1 MPTRVALYR
10 LQYASNFH
18 ISGKISVPFT
28 QYLKPV
34 PRSNLALLGNIG
46 QPNQELAKFFHWC
59 QTQYPSIF
67 WVPGNLELA
76 SSEDAKHDIHAKPGI
91 LRQWLKKHK
100 LSKVRLLTKTRVDVH
115 SPDLTILGTSMLDEP
130 LEVGGKKLYGYQ
142 AGELKPLTKDR
153 LISVQHDEAEWLI
166 RNVQQSYKQCF
177 CLLGNEIRFMPN
189 EWYNERNVRA
199 QLFGTALGKGPS
211 SFTGKSITKE
221 PWIGVNMFGH
231 SGYNPSAFV
240 EIDEIVNES
249 DKLESTIYEQLAIP
263 GPLPRTPKDRKP
275 GAVPAPAPE
284 LF

>member
-18 ISGKISVPFT
+18 ITGKISIPFT

-34 PRSNLALLGNIG
+34 PKANLALLGNIG

-76 SSEDAKHDIHAKPGI
+76 SSEDAKHDIHEKPGL
-91 LRQWLKKHK
+91 LRQWLKKQK
-100 LSKVRLLTKTRVDVH
+100 LSNVFLLTKTRIDIH
-115 SPDLTILGTSMLDEP
+115 SPNLTILGTTMLDEP
-130 LEVGGKKLYGYQ
+130 LEVRGKTLYGYQ
-142 AGELKPLTKDR
+142 SDKLKPLTYER
-153 LISVQHDEAEWLI
+153 LAKVQRDESEWLI
-166 RNVQQSYKQCF
+166 RNVQQSHNQCF
-177 CLLGNEIRFMPN
+177 CLLANEIRFMPN
-189 EWYNERNVRA
+189 EWYNDKNVRA
-199 QLFGTALGKGPS
+199 QLFGTALGKGPT
-211 SFTGKSITKE
+211 SFTGKSIAKE

-240 EIDEIVNES
+240 EIDEIVSES
-249 DKLESTIYEQLAIP
+249 EKLESTIYEHHAIP
-263 GPLPRTPKDRKP
+263 SHKSRKGGKP
-275 GAVPAPAPE
+275 GSAPE